1 MHDVY
6 LLVFYHAAGV
16 NPLGGSV
23 DAALRKRCS
32 IHAVQSFENEL
43 RHDSGMDMSERL
55 GIAQHVSQSKQP
67 ATHV

>member
-1 MHDVY
+1 MRHAY
-6 LLVFYHAAGV
+6 LLVFHHAAGM

-32 IHAVQSFENEL
+32 IHTVPSFGNEL
-43 RHDSGMDMSERL
+43 RHDPGMDMSESL

-67 ATHV
+67 AMHV